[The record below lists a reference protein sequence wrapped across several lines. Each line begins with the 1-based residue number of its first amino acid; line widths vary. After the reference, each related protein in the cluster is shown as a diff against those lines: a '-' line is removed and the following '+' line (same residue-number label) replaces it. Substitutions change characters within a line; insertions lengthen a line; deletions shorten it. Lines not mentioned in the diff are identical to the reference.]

1 MSLDAF
7 KQFGHQSS
15 LRVVTNSMKNAVV
28 YTRVSSKEQADTN
41 LSLDFQRRVIEEYAA
56 KQGLSILSYFG
67 GTYESAKTDGRKE
80 FLRMLEFIKKHKGKV
95 SHILVYTLDR
105 FSRTGGGA
113 IKLAQDLRE
122 KYGVSVFAVTQPTD
136 TSNPSG
142 VLHQN
147 IQLLFSEFDN
157 QLRKQR
163 AVAGMKEKFQKG
175 EWVTRVPQGYDIIK
189 INGVRKIVVN
199 EEGKKLRKAFHW
211 RARGMKN
218 EEIIQR
224 LCAMGVKMYKQQL
237 TKLFKKPFYCGI
249 INHAILDGKV
259 VEGNHEAL
267 ISKEIFLQVNGL
279 HRAAHNYGVPHKKEV
294 EAVPLK
300 VFIKCDDCGELFT
313 GYVVKAKGLWYYKC
327 RTKGCGCNRSAKK
340 MHEEFETL
348 LASYSV
354 EPKMIKPIAYQIEY
368 WFEQLNKESIEQE
381 KTLKEKLIEVTKKI
395 DTIEEKHYVLEEM
408 NKESFEKFYVRYNK
422 EREEIKEVLEKLTPQ
437 ISNLKKSIEE
447 GVTFSTKLATV
458 WTSSTVGKKE
468 KLQKLLFPEGIIYSK
483 KNAAFRTEKVNSFF
497 GLVAQAAR
505 DSCKN
510 KMGTNKALPCLS
522 PSAEREGF
530 EPSVQLPVQRFSR
543 PSHSTTLAPLL
554 PFSIIE
560 KYGGWKAKK

>member
-1 MSLDAF
+1 MSLEAF
-7 KQFGHQSS
+7 QQFGHASS
-15 LRVVTNSMKNAVV
+15 LKMVVNNIKNAIV
-28 YTRVSSKEQADTN
+28 YTRVSSKEQADNN
-41 LSLDFQRRVIEEYAA
+41 LSLHFQKKVIEEYAA
-56 KQGLSILSYFG
+56 KQGLSILNYFG

-175 EWVTRVPQGYDIIK
+175 EWVTRVPQGYDIVK
-189 INGVRKIVVN
+189 VNGVRKIVVN
-199 EEGKKLRKAFHW
+199 EEGKKLRKAFLW
-211 RARGMKN
+211 RADGMKN

-224 LCAMGVKMYKQQL
+224 LNRMGVKMYKQQL

-249 INHAILDGKV
+249 INHGMLDGQV
-259 VEGNHEAL
+259 LEGNHEKL

-279 HRAAHNYGVPHKKEV
+279 HKAAANYGVPHKKERD
-294 EAVPLK
+294 EVPLK
-300 VFIKCDDCGELFT
+300 VFIKCEDCKEPFT
-313 GYVVKAKGLWYYKC
+313 GYIVKAKGLWYYKC
-327 RTKGCGCNRSAKK
+327 RTKGCKCNKSAKTLHK
-340 MHEEFETL
+340 QFEEL
-348 LASYSV
+348 LSSFSID
-354 EPKMIKPIAYQIEY
+354 PKMLKPLVYQIEHF
-368 WFEQLNKESIEQE
+368 FEELNKEGIEQE
-381 KTLKEKLIEVTKKI
+381 KELKQKLIEVTKKL

-408 NKESFEKFYVRYNK
+408 NKESFEKFHVKYRK
-422 EREEIKEVLEKLTPQ
+422 ERDEIRDVMGKLTPQ

-447 GVTFSTKLATV
+447 ALLFSTKLSAV
-458 WTSSTVGKKE
+458 WASSPVSEKE
-468 KLQKLLFPEGIIYSK
+468 KLQKLVFPEGILYSK
-483 KNAAFRTEKVNSFF
+483 KIEGFRTEKVNSIFS
-497 GLVAQAAR
+497 LIAEAAR
-505 DSCKN
+505 ILEEKKN
-510 KMGTNKALPCLS
+510 GGKQALASLS

-530 EPSVQLPVQRFSR
+530 EPPDL
-543 PSHSTTLAPLL
+543 
-554 PFSIIE
+554 
-560 KYGGWKAKK
+560 